1 MLDLQP
7 VKRTD
12 LKAVCARHKLI
23 PSKVRT
29 KSFGFLLKSGLRIL
43 GADSAKKAQLKFM
56 KLGWNCSRG
65 MGLEN
70 GDKGRDRTADLRVMN
85 PI

>member
-1 MLDLQP
+1 M
-7 VKRTD
+7 
-12 LKAVCARHKLI
+12 
-23 PSKVRT
+23 RT
-29 KSFGFLLKSGLRIL
+29 KSDARMMSLGFRLESGLRIL

-65 MGLEN
+65 MGLES